1 MSSRWN
7 HATTS
12 VEWHILA
19 KFYSYLGICCIGASF
34 VKDNES
40 LRILQISLSMG
51 IRFIAG
57 VSIKVILTMVA
68 ELYPTPIRSTTMGIG
83 AMASAIGAFF
93 GLLIES
99 LALIWSPLPLLVI
112 GILAT
117 LAFILCFFIPE
128 TKNEPLPE
136 TIEDAINIGSNK
148 LIIEKF

>member
-1 MSSRWN
+1 M
-7 HATTS
+7 
-12 VEWHILA
+12 IL
-19 KFYSYLGICCIGASF
+19 FSLMMYLYSTGQALGKTLLNVCNPDDISF

-148 LIIEKF
+148 LHNEI